1 MSPQDFDTIV
11 IGAGQAGGPLAAAFA
26 RAGHRTAMI
35 ERRHVGGTCINDGCT
50 PTKTMVA
57 SARAAWMARRAS
69 MLGVT
74 AGAVSVDLRAVR
86 ERKQRIVESFRDGSE
101 RRLNDAGVQLIRG
114 GARFTGPHTVVV
126 NDHKLEAE
134 RIFINTGGR
143 PALPPIPG
151 LDTVPVLDST
161 SIMELDE
168 LPGSLAVLGGGYIGL
183 EFAQMFRRFGCPVT
197 VIQHGPQVLPRED
210 RDIADAIADILRED
224 GIELLLDT
232 ELQSVAGNS
241 DGMIRLVRRGRE
253 GIRELC
259 VSHLLVAT
267 GRVPNTER
275 LGLDAAGIA
284 TDERGFIRVN
294 DRLETNVAGVFAM
307 GDVKGGPAF
316 THISYD
322 DYRVLRTNLLDG
334 GLASIADRPVPY
346 VVFIDPQLGRIGMTE
361 SEARSSGRNV
371 RVATLPMS
379 HVARAIEVGE
389 TRGFMKA
396 VIEADTQQIL
406 GAAVLGVEG
415 GELMAVL
422 QVAMMGHLPYHRLR
436 DAIWSH
442 PTLAESLNNL
452 FATV

>member
-1 MSPQDFDTIV
+1 MSPQDFDTII

-26 RAGHRTAMI
+26 RAGHHTAMI

-57 SARAAWMARRAS
+57 SARAAWMGRRAPL
-69 MLGVT
+69 LGVN
-74 AGAVSVDLRAVR
+74 AGDITVDLRAVR
-86 ERKQRIVESFRDGSE
+86 ERKQRIVESFRSGSE
-101 RRLNDAGVQLIRG
+101 RRLNEAGVKLIRG
-114 GARFTGPHTVVV
+114 EARFTGPRTIAVGTRQ
-126 NDHKLEAE
+126 LEAE

-143 PALPPIPG
+143 PMLPRIPG

-161 SIMELDE
+161 SIMELDA
-168 LPGSLAVLGGGYIGL
+168 LPGSLVVLGGGYIGL

-197 VIQHGPQVLPRED
+197 IIQHGPQILPRED
-210 RDIADAIADILRED
+210 QDIASAIADILRED
-224 GIELLLDT
+224 GIELLLVT
-232 ELQSVAGNS
+232 ELQSVARNN
-241 DGMIRLVRRGRE
+241 DGMIRLVTRGRD
-253 GIRELC
+253 GNREFC
-259 VSHLLVAT
+259 ASHLLVAT
-267 GRVPNTER
+267 GRAPNTER

-294 DRLETNVAGVFAM
+294 ERLETNVPGVFAM

-322 DYRVLRTNLLDG
+322 DYRVLRTNLLEG
-334 GLASIADRPVPY
+334 GSASIADRPVPY

-361 SEARSSGRNV
+361 SEARASGRNV

-379 HVARAIEVGE
+379 HVARAIEVDE

-396 VIEADTQQIL
+396 IIDADTQLIL

-422 QVAMMGHLPYHRLR
+422 QVAIMGQLPYHRLR

-442 PTLAESLNNL
+442 PTLAESFNNL